1 MNHPALKNYWSIA
14 IYAGAFALLGLTQ
27 TAALAPLID
36 LPLGWLIGD
45 GLVFGLVFGALAIPL
60 WMVVQF
66 VDLKKGNLQ
75 QQIIN
80 TVALCAITIGSW
92 LGLGLFFL
100 YISFPREFFMQ
111 LLPTIPMRVVGGVF
125 LYLAVIQRYGN
136 LIARHKET
144 EEAEE
149 ITPTAIEKTETPE
162 TEKAKIE
169 ILDRIAVKVNQK
181 IHVIPVNEIFH
192 IQADGDYVMIH
203 TESEKYLKEITM
215 KYLEEHL
222 PPTFIRVHRSSI
234 VNVETISQVE
244 LYEKQNYLLML
255 QNREKIKTSAN
266 GYKQLKKVLSL

>member
-14 IYAGAFALLGLTQ
+14 LYAGAFALLGLTQ

-66 VDLKKGNLQ
+66 VDLSKGNFQ

-80 TVALCAITIGSW
+80 TIALCAITIGSW

-100 YISFPREFFMQ
+100 YISFPREYFMQ
-111 LLPTIPMRVVGGVF
+111 LLPSIPMRVVGGVF
-125 LYLAVIQRYGN
+125 LYMAIIQRYGN
-136 LIARHKET
+136 LISRHKDTEDTDESVPVEENESSET
-144 EEAEE
+144 EE
-149 ITPTAIEKTETPE
+149 
-162 TEKAKIE
+162 TEKE
-169 ILDRIAVKVNQK
+169 IIDRIAVKIGQK
-181 IHVIPVNEIFH
+181 IHVIPVNEIFS
-192 IQADGDYVMIH
+192 IQAEGDYVMIH
-203 TESEKYLKEITM
+203 TKDAKYLKEATM

-234 VNVETISQVE
+234 VNVEIISQVE
-244 LYEKQNYLLML
+244 LYEKQNYLLIL
-255 QNREKIKTSAN
+255 QNGEKIKTSAN